1 MAKTLKELL
10 QAYSASIVAREDAY
24 ADVRRGSTY
33 EQPGGASAM
42 VLLRVS
48 QFIDDV
54 FDSKHFLSSD
64 GEALDDLALARYE
77 ATREKDT
84 RGQGFA
90 IISRSTATAG
100 LLNAHTRIKVNISG
114 GTSKYYRLVS
124 DVSYVSSDVSL
135 KVLIEAVTPGPG
147 SQVDVIASS
156 QFDDITAD
164 PWVVDRVFCQEGT
177 TYLPAH
183 EFKAQI
189 LTTRKE
195 RKVGFPSSI
204 LKAAASLGAINSV
217 LFQSDY
223 AGDDKDVGLNM
234 LYVGTDALASTDALV
249 SQIKILLEDVR
260 CLGDNLQVRKITK
273 QVLPIT
279 INVYLRDDVSKFN
292 VQLID
297 RRIRAAVVQYMASN
311 GYTYKRA
318 AIEAKIAQV
327 VLEVQEVD
335 VVAPLTDVV
344 VPAIDGNYPPELTYY
359 QVTESDIGLNILG
372 PK

>member
-1 MAKTLKELL
+1 MAKTLDELL
-10 QAYSASIVAREDAY
+10 KAYRTSIVAKEDAY

-33 EQPGGASAM
+33 EQPGGASAL

-54 FDSKHFLSSD
+54 FDAKHLLSAD
-64 GEALDDLALARYE
+64 GEALDDIVQARYQLE
-77 ATREKDT
+77 RQKDT

-90 IISRSTATAG
+90 ILSRATATTG
-100 LLNAHTRIKVNISG
+100 LLNAHTRIRVQISG
-114 GTSKYYRLVS
+114 AQPKYYRLVS
-124 DVSYVSSDVSL
+124 DVSYAPSDVRI
-135 KVLIEAVTPGPG
+135 KVDIEAVVPGPG

-156 QFDDITAD
+156 SMDDITAD
-164 PWVVDRVFCQEGT
+164 PWVVERVFCQEGT

-183 EFKAQI
+183 EFKAQV
-189 LTTRKE
+189 LAARKE
-195 RKVGFPSSI
+195 RRVGFPSSI
-204 LKAAASLGAINSV
+204 LKAAASLGAVNSV

-223 AGDDKDVGLNM
+223 AGDDKDFGLNM

-260 CLGDNLQVRKITK
+260 CLGDNLQVRRITK

-279 INVYLRDDVSKFN
+279 LRVYLRDDVSKFN
-292 VQLID
+292 TQLID
-297 RRIRAAVVQYMASN
+297 RRVRAAIVQYMASN

-327 VLEVQEVD
+327 VLEVQEVEI
-335 VVAPLTDVV
+335 LTPGVDVV
-344 VPAIDGNYPPELTYY
+344 VPAVDGNYPPELTYY
-359 QVTESDIGLNILG
+359 QVTESDIGLEILG